1 MNILEI
7 KNLSISF
14 GGLRAVDKLNLEVK
28 RGEIRGL
35 IGPNGAGKTTLFNLI
50 SGVYKPDEGNI
61 FFDGVDLTK
70 LRPYQIAELGIA
82 RTFQN
87 LEIFNS
93 MTVLENVMVGMHYH
107 LKTGFFGSCLNWGRA
122 KREEEEA
129 RGKAFEILKFMGL
142 EEFYDRP
149 ASNLSFGQQRLLEL
163 ARTLAIQPKIMLLDE
178 PVAGIHPNKIVEMD
192 NLLKKLRDEMEITI
206 LVVEHVLKLVM
217 SISDK
222 ITVLDHGA
230 KIAEGG
236 PEEIKDDQE
245 VIEAYLGREGETDIG
260 W

>member
-14 GGLRAVDKLNLEVK
+14 GGLRAVDKVTMEVK

-50 SGVYKPDEGNI
+50 TGVYSPDEGEV
-61 FFDGVDLTK
+61 FFNGFDLTK
-70 LRPYQIAELGIA
+70 LKTHRIAELGIA

-107 LKTGFFGSCLNWGRA
+107 LKTGFFGSCLNLGRA
-122 KREEEEA
+122 KREEQEA
-129 RGKAFEILKFMGL
+129 RRKAFEILKFIGL
-142 EEFYDRP
+142 EEFHDRP

-163 ARTLAIQPKIMLLDE
+163 ARTLAMEPTIMLLDE
-178 PVAGIHPNKIVEMD
+178 PAAGIHPNKIVEID
-192 NLLKKLRDEMEITI
+192 NLLNRLRDEMEITI
-206 LVVEHVLKLVM
+206 IVVEHVLKLVM

-230 KIAEGG
+230 KIAEGKPG
-236 PEEIKDDQE
+236 EIKDNIG
-245 VIEAYLGREGETDIG
+245 VIEAYLGREEETDIAS
-260 W
+260 

>member
-7 KNLSISF
+7 KDLSISF
-14 GGLRAVDKLNLEVK
+14 GGLRAVDSVTMEVK

-50 SGVYKPDEGNI
+50 TGVYSPDEGEV
-61 FFDGVDLTK
+61 FFNGVDLTK
-70 LRPYQIAELGIA
+70 LKTHQIAELGIA

-107 LKTGFFGSCLNWGRA
+107 LKTGFFGSCLNLGRA

-129 RGKAFEILKFMGL
+129 RRKAFEIVKFIGL
-142 EEFYDRP
+142 GELYDHP

-163 ARTLAIQPKIMLLDE
+163 ARTLAMEPTIMLLDE
-178 PVAGIHPNKIVEMD
+178 PAAGIHPNKIVEID
-192 NLLKKLRDEMEITI
+192 NLLNRLRDEMEITI
-206 LVVEHVLKLVM
+206 IVVEHVLKLVM
-217 SISDK
+217 AISDK

-230 KIAEGG
+230 KIAEGK
-236 PEEIKDDQE
+236 PEAIRDDRE
-245 VIEAYLGREGETDIG
+245 VIEAYLGREEETDIG
-260 W
+260 

>member
-7 KNLSISF
+7 KDLSISF
-14 GGLRAVDKLNLEVK
+14 GGLRAVDSVTMEVK

-50 SGVYKPDEGNI
+50 TGVYSPDEGKV
-61 FFDGVDLTK
+61 FFNGVDLTK
-70 LRPYQIAELGIA
+70 LKTHQIAELGIA

-107 LKTGFFGSCLNWGRA
+107 LKTGFFGSCLNVGRA

-129 RGKAFEILKFMGL
+129 RRKAFEIVKFIGL
-142 EEFYDRP
+142 EELYDHP
-149 ASNLSFGQQRLLEL
+149 ASHLSFGQQRLLEL
-163 ARTLAIQPKIMLLDE
+163 ARTLAMEPTIMLLDE
-178 PVAGIHPNKIVEMD
+178 PAAGIHPNKIVEID
-192 NLLKKLRDEMEITI
+192 NLLNRLRDEMEITI
-206 LVVEHVLKLVM
+206 IVVEHVLKLVM
-217 SISDK
+217 AISDK

-230 KIAEGG
+230 KIAEGK
-236 PEEIKDDQE
+236 PEVIRDDRE
-245 VIEAYLGREGETDIG
+245 VIEAYLGREEETDVG
-260 W
+260 